1 VARFEYEAKSTRGVR
16 SSSVVYAESAEA
28 AVDVLHRDGYVVL
41 SIREAREGIRQRLSG
56 GRALF
61 GAQVSTG
68 AVTLFTKQ
76 LAAMFNAG
84 LPVIRALYGLA
95 REERNRAFSD
105 ALVAIATDIEGGET
119 LSNAMARHGGV
130 FSKVYVSMVR
140 SGERSGTLGV
150 ILGHLVKYMNR
161 TEAIKRKVKAA
172 MTYPTFVVGFAILAT
187 IILMVRIVPLM
198 AGIYEKL
205 GAELPGPTRAVIA
218 VSRGISHNLWVFIL
232 LAVGLVIAYQV
243 TKRNPEGKLW
253 LDSLKMRLPIFGP
266 IIRKVVIAKYLRTLG
281 VLVESGLPII
291 EALALA
297 GETSGSEV
305 VERASNDIARHVSHG
320 SGLSMGFHGAGI
332 FPEIVVQMITT
343 GEETGR
349 LGEMLS
355 TVSDHY
361 DEQVEASVEG
371 LASLIEPLLIVMVGG
386 LIALMLVAMFLPVFH
401 LGGAIRQSMR

>member
-1 VARFEYEAKSTRGVR
+1 MARYEYEAKSTRGTR
-16 SSSVVYAESAEA
+16 TANVVYAESAEA

-41 SIREAREGIRQRLSG
+41 SIREVKDGIRQRLTG
-56 GRALF
+56 TRALF
-61 GAQVSTG
+61 AAHVSTG

-105 ALVAIATDIEGGET
+105 SVVSIATDIESGET
-119 LSNAMARHGGV
+119 LSNAMAKHGGV

-172 MTYPTFVVGFAILAT
+172 MTYPVFVVGFAILAT
-187 IILMVRIVPLM
+187 IVLMLRIVPLM

-205 GAELPGPTRAVIA
+205 GAELPGPTKIVIA
-218 VSRGISHNLWVFIL
+218 ASRALSQYFWVFL
-232 LAVGLVIAYQV
+232 VAVAALVVVYQWM
-243 TKRNPEGKLW
+243 RRSRAGRLSIDSFKL
-253 LDSLKMRLPIFGP
+253 RLPIFGA
-266 IIRKVVIAKYLRTLG
+266 IIKKVVVAKYLRTLG

-291 EALALA
+291 DALELA
-297 GETSGSEV
+297 GETAGNEV
-305 VERASNDIARHVSHG
+305 VERASTDIAGHVSRG
-320 SGLSMGFHGAGI
+320 SGLALGFHSVGI

-349 LGEMLS
+349 LSEMLA

-361 DEQVEASVEG
+361 DDQVESSVEG

-401 LGGAIRQSMR
+401 LGGAIRQSM

>member
-1 VARFEYEAKSTRGVR
+1 MARYEYEAKSTRGVR
-16 SSSVVYAESAEA
+16 TTNVVYAESAEA

-41 SIREAREGIRQRLSG
+41 SIREAKEGIRQRLTG
-56 GRALF
+56 TRALF
-61 GAQVSTG
+61 GTRVSTG
-68 AVTLFTKQ
+68 SVTLFTKQ

-84 LPVIRALYGLA
+84 LPIVRALYGLA

-105 ALVAIATDIEGGET
+105 SIVSVATDIESGET
-119 LSNAMARHGGV
+119 LSNAMAKHGGV

-172 MTYPTFVVGFAILAT
+172 MTYPVFVVGFAILAT
-187 IILMVRIVPLM
+187 IVLMLRIVPLM
-198 AGIYEKL
+198 ADIYDKL
-205 GAELPGPTRAVIA
+205 GAELPGPTKIVIA
-218 VSRGISHNLWVFIL
+218 ASRALSQHFWIL
-232 LAVGLVIAYQV
+232 LVAAAALVVAYQSM
-243 TKRNPEGKLW
+243 RRSPAGRLW
-253 LDSLKMRLPIFGP
+253 LDSFRLRLPIFGP
-266 IIRKVVIAKYLRTLG
+266 IIRKVVTAKYLRTLG

-291 EALALA
+291 DALELA
-297 GETSGSEV
+297 GETSGNEV
-305 VERASNDIARHVSHG
+305 VERASADIARHVSRG
-320 SGLSMGFHGAGI
+320 SGLALGFHSVGI

-349 LGEMLS
+349 LSEMLGS
-355 TVSDHY
+355 VSDHY

-401 LGGAIRQSMR
+401 LGGAIRQSL

>member
-1 VARFEYEAKSTRGVR
+1 VARYEYEAKSTRGVR
-16 SSSVVYAESAEA
+16 TSNVVYAESAEA

-41 SIREAREGIRQRLSG
+41 SIREVREGIRQRLTGSSV
-56 GRALF
+56 LF
-61 GAQVSTG
+61 GAHVSTG
-68 AVTLFTKQ
+68 TVTLFTKQ

-105 ALVAIATDIEGGET
+105 SLVSIATDIESGET
-119 LSNAMARHGGV
+119 LSNAMSKHGGV

-150 ILGHLVKYMNR
+150 IFGHLVKYMNR

-172 MTYPTFVVGFAILAT
+172 MTYPVFVVGFAILAT
-187 IILMVRIVPLM
+187 VLLMLRIVPLM
-198 AGIYEKL
+198 AGIYDKL
-205 GAELPGPTRAVIA
+205 GAELPGPTKVVIA
-218 VSRGISHNLWVFIL
+218 ASHALSQYYWIFLIAGAAVFF
-232 LAVGLVIAYQV
+232 VYQSMRR
-243 TKRNPEGKLW
+243 TPSGRLS
-253 LDSLKMRLPIFGP
+253 LDSIKLRLPIFGQ
-266 IIRKVVIAKYLRTLG
+266 IIKKVVVAKYLRTLG

-291 EALALA
+291 DALELA
-297 GETSGSEV
+297 GETAGNEV
-305 VERASNDIARHVSHG
+305 VQRASGDIARHVSRG
-320 SGLSMGFHGAGI
+320 SGLALGFHSAGI
-332 FPEIVVQMITT
+332 FPEIVVQMVTT

-349 LGEMLS
+349 LSEMLA

-361 DEQVEASVEG
+361 DDQVEASVEG

-401 LGGAIRQSMR
+401 LGGAIRQSV

>member
-1 VARFEYEAKSTRGVR
+1 MARFEYEAKSTHGARTAN
-16 SSSVVYAESAEA
+16 VVYAESAEA

-41 SIREAREGIRQRLSG
+41 SIREAKEGIKERLSG
-56 GRALF
+56 SRVLF
-61 GAQVSTG
+61 GMPVSTG
-68 AVTLFTKQ
+68 VVALFTKQ

-105 ALVAIATDIEGGET
+105 ALVRVATDIESGET
-119 LSNAMARHGGV
+119 LSNAMAKHGSV

-172 MTYPTFVVGFAILAT
+172 MTYPMFVVGFAVLAT
-187 IILMVRIVPLM
+187 IVLMLRIVPLM
-198 AGIYEKL
+198 ANIYDSL
-205 GAELPGPTRAVIA
+205 GANLPGPTKMVIA
-218 VSRGISHNLWVFIL
+218 VSHALGRHFWLLPVLL
-232 LAVGLVIAYQV
+232 LALLIAHRALRR
-243 TKRNPEGKLW
+243 TPAGRLS
-253 LDSLKMRLPIFGP
+253 LDSFKLRMPIFGA
-266 IIRKVVIAKYLRTLG
+266 IIQKVVIAKYLRTLG

-291 EALALA
+291 DALELA
-297 GETSGSEV
+297 GETAGNEV
-305 VERASNDIARHVSHG
+305 VERASQDIARHVSRG
-320 SGLSMGFHGAGI
+320 AGLSLGFRAAGI

-349 LGEMLS
+349 LGEMLT

-361 DEQVEASVEG
+361 DDQVEASVEG

-401 LGGAIRQSMR
+401 LGGAIRQSM

>member
-1 VARFEYEAKSTRGVR
+1 VARYEYEAKSTRGVR
-16 SSSVVYAESAEA
+16 TTNVVYAESAEA

-41 SIREAREGIRQRLSG
+41 SIREAREGIRQRLTG
-56 GRALF
+56 TRVLF
-61 GAQVSTG
+61 GAHVSTG

-84 LPVIRALYGLA
+84 LPIIRALYGLA

-105 ALVAIATDIEGGET
+105 SLVSIATDIESGET
-119 LSNAMARHGGV
+119 LSNAVAKHGGV

-161 TEAIKRKVKAA
+161 TEAVKRKVKAA
-172 MTYPTFVVGFAILAT
+172 MTYPVFVVGFAILAT
-187 IILMVRIVPLM
+187 VVLMVRIVPLM

-205 GAELPGPTRAVIA
+205 GAELPGPTKVVIGVSRAV
-218 VSRGISHNLWVFIL
+218 SHNFWIL
-232 LAVGLVIAYQV
+232 PVVAAALVVAYQV
-243 TKRNPEGKLW
+243 MRRNPTGRLS
-253 LDSLKMRLPIFGP
+253 LDSFKLRLPVFGP
-266 IIRKVVIAKYLRTLG
+266 IIQKVVIAKYLRTLG

-291 EALALA
+291 DALELA
-297 GETSGSEV
+297 GETAGNEV
-305 VERASNDIARHVSHG
+305 VARASVDIARHVSRG
-320 SGLSMGFHGAGI
+320 SGLALGFHTAGI

-349 LGEMLS
+349 LSEMLA

-361 DEQVEASVEG
+361 DDQVESSVEG

-401 LGGAIRQSMR
+401 LGGAIRQSM

>member
-1 VARFEYEAKSTRGVR
+1 VARYEYEAKSTRGVR
-16 SSSVVYAESAEA
+16 TANVVYAESAEA

-41 SIREAREGIRQRLSG
+41 SIREAKEGIRQRLTG
-56 GRALF
+56 ARTLF
-61 GAQVSTG
+61 AARVSTG

-105 ALVAIATDIEGGET
+105 SLVSIATDIESGET
-119 LSNAMARHGGV
+119 LSNAMSKHGGV
-130 FSKVYVSMVR
+130 FSKVYVNMVR

-150 ILGHLVKYMNR
+150 IFGHLVKYMNR

-172 MTYPTFVVGFAILAT
+172 MTYPVFVVGFAVLAT
-187 IILMVRIVPLM
+187 VVLMLRIVPLM
-198 AGIYEKL
+198 AGIYDKL
-205 GAELPGPTRAVIA
+205 GAELPGPTKVVIA
-218 VSRGISHNLWVFIL
+218 ASHAMTQYFWIFLIVAAAL
-232 LAVGLVIAYQV
+232 LFVYQSM
-243 TKRNPEGKLW
+243 RRSPAGRLSIDSFKL
-253 LDSLKMRLPIFGP
+253 RLPIFGP

-291 EALALA
+291 DALELA
-297 GETSGSEV
+297 GETAGNEV
-305 VERASNDIARHVSHG
+305 VQRASSDIARHVSRG
-320 SGLSMGFHGAGI
+320 SGLALGFHSTAI

-349 LGEMLS
+349 LSEMLA

-361 DEQVEASVEG
+361 DDQVEASVEG

-401 LGGAIRQSMR
+401 LGGAIRQSM